1 VNERSLRTD
10 RAGDEQEMPMS
21 ADPADRPRS
30 ATFPSTERK
39 VFARRRVRVLVL
51 SASLRIESLNTRL
64 ARLAA
69 RTIERNG
76 GSVDL
81 ATLAEFDAPSY
92 SQDAQD
98 SAGIPDGPAQLRQRL
113 EAADAFIASP
123 EYNASMPGGLKNAID
138 WVSRYRR
145 LIHKTPEKS
154 GRVNLAVLWSE
165 ASSQLLHNL

>member
-1 VNERSLRTD
+1 MGSTPMLAASERATLDMTD
-10 RAGDEQEMPMS
+10 LSVPIAATSSSVVACMREVLQRQQAAFRADGVP
-21 ADPADRPRS
+21 
-30 ATFPSTERK
+30 
-39 VFARRRVRVLVL
+39 

-92 SQDAQD
+92 SQDTQD

-113 EAADAFIASP
+113 EAAA
-123 EYNASMPGGLKNAID
+123 
-138 WVSRYRR
+138 
-145 LIHKTPEKS
+145 
-154 GRVNLAVLWSE
+154 
-165 ASSQLLHNL
+165 

>member
-1 VNERSLRTD
+1 
-10 RAGDEQEMPMS
+10 MPMS
-21 ADPADRPRS
+21 ADSADRPR
-30 ATFPSTERK
+30 AAAF
-39 VFARRRVRVLVL
+39 VARRRLRVLVL
-51 SASLRIESLNTRL
+51 SGSLRRESLNTRL

-113 EAADAFIASP
+113 EAADAFVIAAP
-123 EYNASMPGGLKNAID
+123 EYNASDRLGITIPAAAISSAARHGH
-138 WVSRYRR
+138 VGIAIHERR
-145 LIHKTPEKS
+145 
-154 GRVNLAVLWSE
+154 
-165 ASSQLLHNL
+165 